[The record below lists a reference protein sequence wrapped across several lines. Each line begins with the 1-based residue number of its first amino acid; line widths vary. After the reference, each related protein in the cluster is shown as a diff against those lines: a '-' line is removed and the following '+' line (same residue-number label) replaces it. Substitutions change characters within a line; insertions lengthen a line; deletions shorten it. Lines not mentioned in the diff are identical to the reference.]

1 LNTEEFFTNP
11 AFSCLEDKQ
20 KKAFAE
26 LFNKLQGKTPEQAAA
41 IIMHFMQ
48 TMPKDKGHKITPAE
62 RQAMLAVVTADM
74 SDKEKKN
81 VETIMKLLL

>member
-1 LNTEEFFTNP
+1 MNTEEFFTNP
-11 AFSCLEDKQ
+11 AFDCLEPER

-26 LFNKLQGKTPEQAAA
+26 LYTKLQGKSPEQAAA

-48 TMPKDKGHKITPAE
+48 SMPKGKGHKITPAE

-74 SDKEKKN
+74 SDKEKRN
-81 VETIMKLLL
+81 VERIISLLI